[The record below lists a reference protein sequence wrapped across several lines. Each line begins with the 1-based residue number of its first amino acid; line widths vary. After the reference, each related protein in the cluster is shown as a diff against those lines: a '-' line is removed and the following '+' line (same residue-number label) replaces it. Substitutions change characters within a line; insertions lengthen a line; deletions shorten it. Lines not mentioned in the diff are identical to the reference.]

1 MPYLVKLYSFNL
13 GVLFFF
19 CCIRIGVYMVM
30 LAGWSSNSFYAL
42 LGSLRAI
49 AQTISYEVA
58 LVLILLSVLFLLGG
72 FNLIF
77 LDLYQQYM

>member
-1 MPYLVKLYSFNL
+1 MPFLIKFYSFDL

-19 CCIRIGVYMVM
+19 CGLRFGVYIVII
-30 LAGWSSNSFYAL
+30 AGWSSNSIYAL

-58 LVLILLSVLFLLGG
+58 LVLILLSILFLLGG
-72 FNLIF
+72 FNL
-77 LDLYQQYM
+77 LYFEFYQTYI

>member
-1 MPYLVKLYSFNL
+1 MPYLIKFYSFEF

-19 CCIRIGVYMVM
+19 CCLSMGVYIVII
-30 LAGWSSNSFYAL
+30 AGWSSNSIYAL

-58 LVLILLSVLFLLGG
+58 LVLILLSILFILGG
-72 FNLIF
+72 FNLIYF
-77 LDLYQQYM
+77 ELFQNNF

>member
-1 MPYLVKLYSFNL
+1 
-13 GVLFFF
+13 
-19 CCIRIGVYMVM
+19 MVIM
-30 LAGWSSNSFYAL
+30 AGWSSNSVYAL

-58 LVLILLSVLFLLGG
+58 LVLMLLCVLFFLGG

-77 LDLYQQYM
+77 FDFFQFNI